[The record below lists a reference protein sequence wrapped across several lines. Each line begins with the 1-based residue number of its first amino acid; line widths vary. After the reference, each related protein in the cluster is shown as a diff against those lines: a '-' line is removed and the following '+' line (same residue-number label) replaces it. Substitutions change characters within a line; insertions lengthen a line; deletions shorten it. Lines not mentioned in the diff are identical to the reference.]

1 MPMTKQELRERLAYE
16 KALYISGGRLRYLWG
31 LLRCEM
37 APQLWR
43 FVRSLRMAEYYA
55 PRRKNDLFCMLR
67 YQWYYS
73 KKQRLQTKLGMEI
86 GMGVFETGL
95 QIFHPFGIVVNGDA
109 RVGKNCRLHG
119 GNVIG
124 NKGVSLEVP
133 VLGDNVRLGA
143 GAKVLGG
150 VTVADGVQI
159 GAGAVVLHS
168 CATRGALLVGVPAK
182 EHAKGERDHG

>member
-1 MPMTKQELRERLAYE
+1 M
-16 KALYISGGRLRYLWG
+16 
-31 LLRCEM
+31 
-37 APQLWR
+37 
-43 FVRSLRMAEYYA
+43 
-55 PRRKNDLFCMLR
+55 
-67 YQWYYS
+67 
-73 KKQRLQTKLGMEI
+73 
-86 GMGVFETGL
+86 
-95 QIFHPFGIVVNGDA
+95 VNGDA